1 MDTPIQNIGTIKGI
15 SLEPVSQRSTG
26 TNQCLFMW
34 MFMSTFINALTAV
47 ANGQKLNSKIHLMES
62 TDEILRYHIDI
73 VFCLDCTGSMN
84 PVIELL
90 KNTICRIPNG
100 LKDALAKKDKQVHEL
115 RIRLI
120 AFRDFAN
127 DLDALEASEFFVVE
141 PSTDSANF
149 ESFVNRLGASGG
161 GDEPESGLEALAIA
175 MGSDWTDSGD
185 KQRHLVVMF
194 TDASAHKLEDR
205 VGAIPSQF
213 IDVVPADFDG
223 LTDNWDGGQAVKLK
237 KAARRLIIFGPDC
250 APWNT
255 ISDAWGQVVYLP
267 SQAGKGLEDVEYST
281 ILDTVANSV

>member
-1 MDTPIQNIGTIKGI
+1 M
-15 SLEPVSQRSTG
+15 SQG
-26 TNQCLFMW
+26 
-34 MFMSTFINALTAV
+34 
-47 ANGQKLNSKIHLMES
+47 LN
-62 TDEILRYHIDI
+62 YHIDI
-73 VFCLDCTGSMN
+73 VFCIDCTGSMS
-84 PVIELL
+84 PVIDLV
-90 KNTICRIPNG
+90 KDKVRKFPID

-115 RIRLI
+115 RIRVI
-120 AFRDFAN
+120 AFRDFES
-127 DLDALEASEFFVVE
+127 DSDALEASEFFVVE

-237 KAARRLIIFGPDC
+237 KTARRLIIFGPDC

-267 SQAGKGLEDVEYST
+267 SQAGKGLEEVEYST
-281 ILDTVANSV
+281 LIDTLSNSV

>member
-1 MDTPIQNIGTIKGI
+1 M
-15 SLEPVSQRSTG
+15 SQG
-26 TNQCLFMW
+26 
-34 MFMSTFINALTAV
+34 
-47 ANGQKLNSKIHLMES
+47 LN
-62 TDEILRYHIDI
+62 YHIDI
-73 VFCLDCTGSMN
+73 VFCIDCTGSMS
-84 PVIELL
+84 PVIDLV
-90 KNTICRIPNG
+90 KDKVRKFPND

-115 RIRLI
+115 RIRVI
-120 AFRDFAN
+120 AFRDFES
-127 DLDALEASEFFVVE
+127 DSDALEASEFFVVE

-237 KAARRLIIFGPDC
+237 KTARRLIIFGPDC

-281 ILDTVANSV
+281 LIDTLSNSV